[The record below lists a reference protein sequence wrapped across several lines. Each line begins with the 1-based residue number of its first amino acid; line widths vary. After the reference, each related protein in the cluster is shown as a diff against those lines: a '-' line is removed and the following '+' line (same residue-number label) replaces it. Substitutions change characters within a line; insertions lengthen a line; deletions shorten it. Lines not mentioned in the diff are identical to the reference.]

1 MVKRVIALFI
11 ILTSLE
17 LFNFAFIGKEIT
29 KVAEIAGIG
38 VALMV
43 IILQLIYHKGE
54 GFRMTYKWEVGLILF
69 SLVTSMFMAY
79 SAHNQNLQTTLIAQ
93 RFMYFYLFYYALH
106 MLRIPDTDLERII
119 LYLALIYV
127 FFYVIQYF
135 AYPKI
140 IFKVRVIEERGTI
153 RIFQVGLSYMILAY
167 FYVLNRSFDKLTL
180 RGIGMLFLF
189 FSVIILMGT
198 RQLLFSMF
206 LLTMLNILL
215 SRKVKSRL
223 LVILLA
229 VFAAIPVILMFQ
241 DIFTSII
248 SLSKE
253 QSLGFEENIRLLAGT
268 FFLTDFFPNNLAYI
282 TGNGADSANS
292 GYGMTI
298 QMYKDVYR
306 FYQSD
311 VGMIGDFSKFG
322 ILFLAGVFSILY
334 RTLKTRVSDDL
345 NYIKYFFLFAV
356 LTGIT
361 GAGLFGEANSIVTIS
376 IILYLSDVDKHN
388 RKLEEDEQALT
399 GSDPDAVEIPAE
411 KNHRETNLTY

>member
-1 MVKRVIALFI
+1 MVKRVIALFV

-17 LFNFAFIGKEIT
+17 LFNFAFISKEIT

-38 VALMV
+38 VALLV

-54 GFRMTYKWEVGLILF
+54 GFRMNYKWEVGLILL

-106 MLRIPDTDLERII
+106 MLRIPDTDLEKII

-127 FFYVIQYF
+127 LFYVIQYF
-135 AYPKI
+135 AYPTI
-140 IFKVRVIEERGTI
+140 IFKVRVIEERGTV

-167 FYVLNRSFDKLTL
+167 FYVLNRSFDKLSF
-180 RGIGMLFLF
+180 RGLGMLFLF

-215 SRKVKSRL
+215 SRKVKSKL
-223 LVILLA
+223 MVILLA
-229 VFAAIPVILMFQ
+229 IFAAIPVVLMFQ

-253 QSLGFEENIRLLAGT
+253 QSLGFEENIRVLAGT

-282 TGNGADSANS
+282 SGNGADSANS
-292 GYGMTI
+292 GYGMAV
-298 QMYKDVYR
+298 QMYKDVYG

-311 VGMIGDFSKFG
+311 VGIIGDFSKFG
-322 ILFLAGVFSILY
+322 VLFLAGVFSILY
-334 RTLKTRVSDDL
+334 RTLKTRFSDDL
-345 NYIKYFFLFAV
+345 NYIKYFFLFAI

-376 IILYLSDVDKHN
+376 IILYLSDIDKHN
-388 RKLEEDEQALT
+388 RKLQEEDQIPAE
-399 GSDPDAVEIPAE
+399 SDPDAVEIPAG
-411 KNHRETNLTY
+411 KNLRETNFTY